1 MTTAAPPLSM
11 TRLETGAVVRIWLL
25 HFVSLLFPLTTLAF
39 LWTGPHPWYIA
50 PLFIVPLVLF
60 QLIDSQ
66 PISETRQ
73 PVDSLP
79 AWPFDLLV
87 YVLAGLQFLIVFE
100 LGRMFSTQSFFSLDM
115 LMVFVLVGGN
125 AGFSIITAHEL
136 IHRRKGW
143 EQQLGRLLL
152 ATVLYEHFYTE
163 HLRGH
168 HTRVGTPE
176 DPATARF
183 GETYVSFW
191 RRTVPAQFKSAWRLE
206 AKRLGDA
213 EMSLFDPRMLNNR
226 IIHGMLVG
234 WGIGIALGLAFG
246 WVAFAAYVLQAV
258 VAIRLLEAVNYFEH
272 WGLRRQSRRVR
283 PVDSWDTHSWFT
295 YYGMTGLSRHADHH
309 ANPARPFQQLRVFDE
324 APVLP
329 VGYVAL
335 VDMVI
340 AHNDD
345 FRALAT
351 AELERRGLGPF
362 AEGAPEEPPV
372 ENSRGRLAWLMA
384 PFGMFPER
392 LRPAIVFGVLVLLT
406 SFGAALEAGGTTHFP
421 DVLLR
426 NVAIVGIF
434 GGLLVLRHFL
444 QRIVRNEW
452 ISWAAFLVVFVLVGR
467 LTAGLLGA

>member
-1 MTTAAPPLSM
+1 MATAAPALDNDALAPGEL
-11 TRLETGAVVRIWLL
+11 VRIWAL

-39 LWTGPHPWYIA
+39 LWTGPHAWYIG

-66 PISETRQ
+66 PIRELRQ
-73 PVDSLP
+73 PAEALP

-87 YVLAGLQFLIVFE
+87 YLLSGLHFLIVIE
-100 LGRMFSTQSFFSLDM
+100 MGRMFSQQSFFSIDM

-143 EQQLGRLLL
+143 EQLLGRLLL
-152 ATVLYEHFYTE
+152 STVLYEHFYTE

-168 HTRVGTPE
+168 HTRVGTAD

-183 GETYVSFW
+183 GETYVAFW
-191 RRTVPAQFKSAWRLE
+191 RRTVPAQFKSAWKLE

-213 EMSLFDPRMLNNR
+213 EMSLFDTRMLKNR
-226 IIHGMLVG
+226 ILHGILVG
-234 WGIGIALGLAFG
+234 WGIGAALGLAFG
-246 WVAFAAYVLQAV
+246 WVAFAAYVLQAI

-272 WGLRRQSRRVR
+272 WGLRRTSRRVR

-309 ANPARPFQQLRVFDE
+309 ANPTRPYQQLRVFEE

-340 AHNDD
+340 ARNDE

-351 AELERRGLGPF
+351 GELERRELGPF
-362 AEGAPEEPPV
+362 AEGAVPEPPA
-372 ENSRGRLAWLMA
+372 ENPPGRLAWLTA
-384 PFGMFPER
+384 PFGVLPEK
-392 LRPAIVFGVLVLLT
+392 LRPAAISAVLLALV
-406 SFGAALEAGGTTHFP
+406 SLGAAFEAGALGDFTA
-421 DVLLR
+421 VLIR
-426 NVAIVGIF
+426 NLCIVGIA
-434 GGLLVLRHFL
+434 GGLLFLRRAV
-444 QRIVRNEW
+444 QSVVQNEW
-452 ISWAAFLVVFVLVGR
+452 ISWATVLVLLVLAGR
-467 LTAGLLGA
+467 LTAGALGA